1 MKHFEELSKINVN
14 DKVEKKNGLTYLS
27 WMYAWSEVKKVF
39 PEANY
44 NIIKFDGLPYVFDEK
59 TGYMVFTNMTI
70 EGITHEMWLPVMDGA
85 NKAMRKEPYQYKSKF
100 GERTCN
106 AADMFDIN
114 KTLMRCLVKNMA
126 MFGLGGYIYASEYL
140 PEQEHVEGI
149 PADIKP
155 KAPPTSKTSAKV
167 TVKTTTK
174 ERIEKLCEF
183 HKLSIKDFGLLLKV
197 LQDEGKVADKPT
209 AEMNSVEVDTMLR
222 EMDTIRGQTSVGAN

>member
-126 MFGLGGYIYASEYL
+126 MFGLGGYIYAGEDL

-174 ERIEKLCEF
+174 ERIEKLCEV